1 MIEVRHLNKIYD
13 KGRRNA
19 NQVLHDV
26 SLTLPETGFVCILG
40 PSGCGKT
47 SLLNAIGGLD
57 TFESGTVSTGEV
69 SVSKYGTH
77 VYEAE
82 RNRSFGYIF
91 QNYYLLMNHT
101 VAYNVYMGLHSLEL
115 SHEEKLKRVRQALK
129 AVDMEHYIRRT
140 VGELS
145 GGQQQRVAIARA
157 LARRPRVIFAD
168 EPTGNLDE
176 ANTLKICTILR
187 KISKNSLV
195 VMVTHEERIANFFA
209 DRIITLDNGRIR
221 QDDEEWQRGSLSG
234 ETGKTIYA
242 GDYTEA
248 SCSGEKISFRVLK
261 EEGAAPVALTLIAEK
276 DRIVIKL
283 DDTRAV
289 SCVSSKQPPILRE
302 GKRPTLSLEEMDRDE
317 SAADELFMQPPA
329 VRAKAGQGI
338 TPGMMLKEARQLAGG
353 HGVKRLTMRF
363 FLVLLAV
370 LTLLIVSD
378 YLTVSSLDPEDFI
391 TTDSHILEIKLEY
404 GPKLQGNAYLQDLS
418 VEYINYLRESDAG
431 YLYVPHVAAT
441 ATYSVD
447 LFRQMDML
455 ELTLGSFSYV
465 PVTELDESTLICG
478 RIPENSGEVV
488 VDRWVL
494 DAVAEQDG
502 ILQNSITDSS
512 YFLGCTLTYSKR
524 TYAPTI
530 VGICDSGEPSVYI
543 TEAGLISV
551 GSGGKEVMTLSD
563 LKSICPG
570 QYDDI
575 TLEKNEC
582 IVVTT
587 TAGTSYADKV
597 GTTFRINSRTEF
609 MIVDT
614 IEADV
619 YAALILADEALND
632 MLWNMTSERFYLYC
646 EDKTAVKAFLAEG
659 SVWEESGY
667 IVKTVKDK
675 HTDTWNEY
683 DKATSL
689 QTNARTIV
697 TVTVIALAMVM
708 LYLLCR
714 AQIQE
719 RLGMLSVYRLLGI
732 PKRKLAAIFALES
745 LISSLTTILPA
756 AVLTWG
762 VITVVAKI
770 PEWNVALILP
780 WQAAAAVY
788 GFILVYYILV
798 SLLPLRKLL
807 KMPPARLA
815 AKYDM

>member
-1 MIEVRHLNKIYD
+1 MIEVHHLNKIYD

-26 SLTLPETGFVCILG
+26 SFTLPETGFVCILG
-40 PSGCGKT
+40 ASGCGKT
-47 SLLNAIGGLD
+47 SLLNAVGGLD
-57 TFESGTVSTGEV
+57 TFESGTISTGEV
-69 SVSKYGTH
+69 SVSRYGTSA
-77 VYEAE
+77 YEAE

-91 QNYYLLMNHT
+91 QNYYLLMDHT

-115 SHEEKLKRVRQALK
+115 SHAEKLKRVRQALK
-129 AVDMEHYIRRT
+129 AVEMEHYIRRT

-176 ANTLKICTILR
+176 ANTLKICSLLR

-209 DRIITLDNGRIR
+209 DRIITLESGHIR

-242 GDYTEA
+242 GDYTDA
-248 SCSGEKISFRVLK
+248 ACSAEEISFRVLK
-261 EEGAAPVALTLIAEK
+261 EEGAAPAALTLIVEK

-283 DDTRAV
+283 DDSRAV
-289 SCVSSKQPPILRE
+289 TCVSSKQPPALKE
-302 GKRPTLSLEEMDRDE
+302 GKRPILSLEEMDREE

-329 VRAKAGQGI
+329 VSARAGRGI
-338 TPGMMLKEARQLAGG
+338 TPSMMVKEATRLAGG
-353 HGVKRLTMRF
+353 HGVKRVTMRF
-363 FLVLLAV
+363 FLVLLTV

-431 YLYVPHVAAT
+431 YLYVPHVATT
-441 ATYSVD
+441 AAYSVD

-465 PVTELDESTLICG
+465 PITELDESTLICG
-478 RIPENSGEVV
+478 RMPENSGEIV
-488 VDRWVL
+488 VDRWIL
-494 DAVAEQDG
+494 DAVAEQEG
-502 ILQNSITDSS
+502 ILQNSITDST
-512 YFLGCTLTYSKR
+512 YFLGCRITYSKR
-524 TYAPTI
+524 NYAPVI

-551 GSGGKEVMTLSD
+551 GLGGKEVMTLSD

-575 TLEKNEC
+575 TLEKDEC

-587 TAGTSYADKV
+587 TAGISYADKV

-609 MIVDT
+609 MIMDT

-619 YAALILADEALND
+619 YAALILADDALDD

-646 EDKTAVKAFLAEG
+646 EDKEAVKAFLAEG
-659 SVWEESGY
+659 SSWEESGY
-667 IVKTVKDK
+667 IVKTVKDR

-683 DKATSL
+683 EKAASL
-689 QTNARTIV
+689 QTDARTIV
-697 TVTVIALAMVM
+697 TATVIVLAMMM

-719 RLGMLSVYRLLGI
+719 RLEMLSVYRLLGI
-732 PKRKLAAIFALES
+732 PKRKLMYIFSLES
-745 LISSLTTILPA
+745 LISSLTTVFPA
-756 AVLTWG
+756 AALTWG
-762 VITVVAKI
+762 AVNIITKV
-770 PEWNVALILP
+770 PEWNVSLILP

-788 GFILVYYILV
+788 GFILVYYVLV
-798 SLLPLRKLL
+798 SLIPLRKLL
-807 KMPPARLA
+807 KMPPAKLA

>member
-1 MIEVRHLNKIYD
+1 MIEVRHLNKIYG

-26 SLTLPETGFVCILG
+26 SFTLPETGFVCILG
-40 PSGCGKT
+40 ASGCGKT

-57 TFESGTVSTGEV
+57 TFESGTVSIGDI

-77 VYEAE
+77 AYEAE

-91 QNYYLLMNHT
+91 QNYYLLMDHS

-115 SHEEKLKRVRQALK
+115 SHGEKLKRVRQALK
-129 AVDMEHYIRRT
+129 AVEMERYVRRT

-176 ANTLKICTILR
+176 ANTLKICSLLR

-209 DRIITLDNGRIR
+209 DRIITLDNGCIR

-242 GDYTEA
+242 GDYREINCGA
-248 SCSGEKISFRVLK
+248 EEISFRVLK

-283 DDTRAV
+283 DDSRAV
-289 SCVSSKQPPILRE
+289 TCVSSKQPPVLRE
-302 GKRPTLSLEEMDRDE
+302 GKRPTLSLEEMDRE
-317 SAADELFMQPPA
+317 EGVADELFLQPPA
-329 VRAKAGQGI
+329 VQAKAGRGI
-338 TPGMMLKEARQLAGG
+338 TPAMMVKEAKRLSKG
-353 HGVKRLTMRF
+353 HGAKRLTMKF
-363 FLVLLAV
+363 FLVLLTV
-370 LTLLIVSD
+370 LTVLIVSD

-404 GPKLQGNAYLQDLS
+404 GPKLQGNAYLQDLT

-431 YLYVPHVAAT
+431 YLYVPHVATT
-441 ATYSVD
+441 AAYSVD
-447 LFRQMDML
+447 LFRQMDRL
-455 ELTLGSFSYV
+455 ELTLGSFSYI
-465 PVTELDESTLICG
+465 PVTELNESTLIYG
-478 RIPENSGEVV
+478 RMPENSGEIV

-502 ILQNSITDSS
+502 ILQNSITDAS

-524 TYAPTI
+524 NYAPTI

-543 TEAGLISV
+543 TQAGLISV

-563 LKSICPG
+563 LKKLVPG
-570 QYDDI
+570 EFDDLS
-575 TLEKNEC
+575 LEKDEC
-582 IVVTT
+582 IVVTNV
-587 TAGTSYADKV
+587 AGIAYADKV

-609 MIVDT
+609 EIVGA

-619 YAALILADEALND
+619 YASLILADDALDD
-632 MLWNMTSERFYLYC
+632 MLWNMTSERFYLCC
-646 EDKTAVKAFLAEG
+646 EDKDAVKAFLAEG
-659 SVWEESGY
+659 SSWEEAGY
-667 IVKTVKDK
+667 LVKTVRDR

-683 DKATSL
+683 KKATSL
-689 QTNARTIV
+689 QTDARTIV
-697 TVTVIALAMVM
+697 TVTVIGLAMVM

-756 AVLTWG
+756 AVVTWG
-762 VITVVAKI
+762 VITVLAKV
-770 PEWNVALILP
+770 PEWNISLILP

-788 GFILVYYILV
+788 GFTLVYYMAV

-807 KMPPARLA
+807 RMPPARLA